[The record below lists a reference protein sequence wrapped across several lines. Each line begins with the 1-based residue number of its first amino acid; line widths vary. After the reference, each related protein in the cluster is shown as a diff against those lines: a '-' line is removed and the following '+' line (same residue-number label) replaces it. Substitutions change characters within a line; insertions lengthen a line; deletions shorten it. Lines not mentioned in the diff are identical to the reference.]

1 MLTQLLSLKR
11 FYKKWQMD
19 KILKHILVV
28 DDDDGIRSL
37 VKQYLISKNFLVTTA
52 ANAIEAEKKLNLI
65 KFDIIILDVMMPG
78 KTGYEL
84 TKQLKTNASVPIIL
98 LTARGEVK
106 DRIKG
111 LELGADDYLGKPF
124 EPRELLLRIN
134 NILNKTFKKSLSL
147 KISLG
152 KIELNLKKMEI
163 KKNNKIIKINS
174 SEKEI
179 LNHMLKSPGKI
190 FSRDDIGKITNLS
203 KERTVDVL
211 ITRLRQKIENDPKNP
226 KYLQTIR
233 GSGYV
238 LWMD

>member
-1 MLTQLLSLKR
+1 
-11 FYKKWQMD
+11 MD

-28 DDDDGIRSL
+28 DDDDGIRNL
-37 VKQYLISKNFLVTTA
+37 IKQYLVSKNFLVTTA
-52 ANAIEAEKKLNLI
+52 GNATEAEKKLNLI

-84 TKQLKTNASVPIIL
+84 TKQLKTNISVPIIL
-98 LTARGEVK
+98 LTAKGEVK

-124 EPRELLLRIN
+124 EPKELLLRIN
-134 NILNKTFKKSLSL
+134 NILSKTFKKTQQI
-147 KISLG
+147 KINLG
-152 KIELNLKKMEI
+152 SIELNLKKMEI
-163 KKNNKIIKINS
+163 KKNNKIIKLNT

-179 LNHMLKSPGKI
+179 LNYMIKSPGKI